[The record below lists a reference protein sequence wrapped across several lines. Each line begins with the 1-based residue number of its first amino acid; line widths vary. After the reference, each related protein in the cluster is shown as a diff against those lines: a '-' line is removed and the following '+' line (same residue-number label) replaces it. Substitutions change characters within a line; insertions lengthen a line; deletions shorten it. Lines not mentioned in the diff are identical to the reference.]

1 MVVNLNDIT
10 DSEHITLADSQ
21 PSVRTDIDKLVILIL
36 LSAIR
41 VLKYHQQHSKR
52 FHSIVKAICV
62 SLEFYKYT
70 CIIIVLNTAT
80 LAPYCFWCQVEGN
93 HIRF

>member
-41 VLKYHQQHSKR
+41 VLKYYHQHSKR
-52 FHSIVKAICV
+52 FHSIDKAICV
-62 SLEFYKYT
+62 PPLFYEYY
-70 CIIIVLNTAT
+70 
-80 LAPYCFWCQVEGN
+80 YCA
-93 HIRF
+93 